1 MTVHR
6 SVVSQ
11 WVNGNNE
18 IQVQTGAADIS
29 AIEIQYNPAM
39 ATAAYVRLWNVANPT
54 PGTTEPDLVV
64 FIPASQAA
72 AGATRV
78 KVIFGGGI
86 RFDTALSYGVYTTPH
101 SGSTAASGTG
111 APLSVQVFY
120 T

>member
-1 MTVHR
+1 MVHR
-6 SVVSQ
+6 STVANWSS
-11 WVNGNNE
+11 GNNE

-29 AIEIQYNPAM
+29 AVEIQYNPAM

-54 PGTTEPDLVV
+54 PGTTEPDFVIL
-64 FIPASQAA
+64 IPASQAA

-78 KVIFGGGI
+78 KVILGGGL

-120 T
+120 S